1 MPMSLTSIARRE
13 MQHVDGLIDHGATL
27 YFHHAWTDIDQR
39 SKDSFP
45 LIKEHILLLA
55 LARSKQPIGQ

>member
-1 MPMSLTSIARRE
+1 